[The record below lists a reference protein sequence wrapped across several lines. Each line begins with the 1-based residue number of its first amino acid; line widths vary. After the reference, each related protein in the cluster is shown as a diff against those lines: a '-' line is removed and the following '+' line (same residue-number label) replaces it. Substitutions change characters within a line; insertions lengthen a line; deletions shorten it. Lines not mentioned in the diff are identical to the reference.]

1 MLRKILAR
9 NKAKYLEYNNLR
21 KALFAENSPKDSDV
35 ILYLLPW
42 LLSVNHPECPGY
54 LPGLDI
60 PFRVFNVNAEKG
72 IKAREPSFKD
82 MFGVNERG
90 SLLRLTP
97 KQSLIL
103 GLYTIGS
110 IGTISQTPESDC
122 DIWVCYDSRDMDPDR
137 IKSLNQKLYL
147 IKEWINQN
155 CRLPI
160 YFFVSDIMD
169 IRKCRF
175 GSVDEESSGSTQTH
189 VLKEEFY
196 RTCVLICGKIPLW
209 WVCYDS
215 RVLLAYDRVLAE
227 ISKNP
232 LADDDFLDMGNL
244 ESVEE
249 EEYFGAALWQLN
261 KSLDRPLKS
270 IIKMLMLKMQ
280 LDASSEELVCHK
292 FRQHIMLKNPEN
304 MISDPSVFSMFF
316 IMNYYQG
323 KSDSDTMTFIKEC
336 YYLRCGIKP
345 HSKKNLLKKKLTSIF
360 FSQFD
365 IDKDVRENLDRFSKW
380 DLESQIIFGKGI
392 YKLLLQIYRDISMSH
407 AGVSSRINKEDLTVI
422 GRKIQVVYES
432 KEYKIAILPKP
443 SDNMNISGLTM
454 HLHRGKWHVYSGN
467 INSGH
472 IVSDLD
478 ILYIISFIV
487 KNDLFQA
494 GRVHMVPNQSSVSLP
509 EIENLAIKIRDF
521 IHQNHVVIRGD
532 YLKKARI
539 IKLLVVVSFEEE
551 PWEKV
556 PSNIGLIFKNSWGE
570 VFVRRFN
577 TEKRLRAFLDQNDC
591 RDGQILVDYYLQKKC
606 INYTVIM
613 NQVKQ
618 LIEG

>member
-9 NKAKYLEYNNLR
+9 NKAKYIEYNNLR
-21 KALFAENSPKDSDV
+21 KDLFAENSPKESEV
-35 ILYLLPW
+35 ILYILPW
-42 LLSVNHPECPGY
+42 LLSVNHPNCPGY
-54 LPGLDI
+54 LSDLDV
-60 PFRVFNVNAEKG
+60 PFRVFNIQMEKG
-72 IKAREPSFKD
+72 IKHREQTFKD
-82 MFGVNERG
+82 RFGIQEKG
-90 SLLRLTP
+90 SLVKP
-97 KQSLIL
+97 VPNDSVIL

-110 IGTISQTPESDC
+110 IGTISQTQDSDC
-122 DIWVCYDSRDMDPDR
+122 DIWVCYDSREMDIER
-137 IKSLNQKLYL
+137 LKNLNRKLYL
-147 IKEWINQN
+147 IKEWISLN
-155 CRLPI
+155 CKLPV
-160 YFFVSDIMD
+160 YFFVSDIGD
-169 IRKCRF
+169 IRDCRF

-215 RVLLAYDRVLAE
+215 KVLLSYDRVLAE

-232 LADDDFLDMGNL
+232 LADNDFLDMGNL

-249 EEYFGAALWQLN
+249 DEYFGAALWQLN

-292 FRQHIMLKNPEN
+292 FRQHIMIKNPDN
-304 MISDPSVFSMFF
+304 MIPDPSVFSMFF
-316 IMNYYQG
+316 IMNYYGG
-323 KSDSDTMTFIKEC
+323 KSDPDTITFIKEC

-345 HSKKNLLKKKLTSIF
+345 HSKKDHLKKRLTSLF

-365 IDKDVRENLDRFSKW
+365 IAKDVRENLDRFSNW
-380 DLESQIIFGKGI
+380 DLEAQIIFGKGI

-407 AGVSSRINKEDLTVI
+407 SGVSSRINKEDLTVI

-432 KEYKIAILPKP
+432 KEYKIAVLPK
-443 SDNMNISGLTM
+443 STDSLNISSLAM
-454 HLHRGKWHVYSGN
+454 HIQSGKWQVSSGN
-467 INSGH
+467 ITSGH
-472 IVSDLD
+472 LVSDID
-478 ILYIISFIV
+478 ILYITTFIV
-487 KNDLFQA
+487 KNEMFQA
-494 GRVHMVPNQSSVSLP
+494 GRIHMVPNKSSVSLP

-521 IHQNHVVIRGD
+521 IHQNHSIVRSD

-539 IKLLVVVSFEEE
+539 TKLLVVISFEEE

-556 PSNIGLIFKNSWGE
+556 PSNIGLIYKNSWGE

-577 TEKRLRAFLDQNDC
+577 TERRLKDFLDQNDC
-591 RDGQILVDYYLQKKC
+591 REGQVLVDYYLQRKC
-606 INYTVIM
+606 INYTVLL
-613 NQVKQ
+613 NQVKKM
-618 LIEG
+618 IEG